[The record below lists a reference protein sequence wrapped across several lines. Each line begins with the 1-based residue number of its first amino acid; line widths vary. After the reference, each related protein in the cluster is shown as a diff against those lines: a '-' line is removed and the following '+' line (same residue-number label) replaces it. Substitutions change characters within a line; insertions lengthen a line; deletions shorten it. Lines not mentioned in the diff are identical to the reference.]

1 MAPKAQ
7 KSVPS
12 KNSHKEFK
20 EKFSNWAIHSD
31 RQVILS
37 DFSDTMVS
45 RLFRSRGW
53 EFLCERPVTYPSM
66 FVKEFYSNIYNVDTS
81 VPRFFTQFRCTCIV
95 VTAELRALSRDVSTS
110 RFCERSMSQGHKLSF
125 VTHDFAKD
133 PQISN
138 MVMTFILTPSCHY
151 NTITKP
157 RACFLYSQLKGLSID
172 FPSCMILSILDT
184 FHDNA
189 SHDKLI
195 FSSFIKHILI
205 HASVSIPSSF
215 HFSIMGAIGKESI
228 VRSFPS
234 WSLRPSIHE
243 LILLLLSGRKQ
254 SFVLQR
260 MLPILTVPLP
270 HLLHLLLPLL
280 EQTLPY
286 LPSQISSSSFVMPL
300 ERLKILRLLMVIV
313 LTRSLMR

>member
-1 MAPKAQ
+1 
-7 KSVPS
+7 
-12 KNSHKEFK
+12 
-20 EKFSNWAIHSD
+20 
-31 RQVILS
+31 
-37 DFSDTMVS
+37 
-45 RLFRSRGW
+45 
-53 EFLCERPVTYPSM
+53 
-66 FVKEFYSNIYNVDTS
+66 
-81 VPRFFTQFRCTCIV
+81 
-95 VTAELRALSRDVSTS
+95 
-110 RFCERSMSQGHKLSF
+110 
-125 VTHDFAKD
+125 
-133 PQISN
+133 
-138 MVMTFILTPSCHY
+138 MVMTFILTPRCHY

-157 RACFLYSQLKGLSID
+157 RAHFLYSLLKGLSID

-254 SFVLQR
+254 SFVR
-260 MLPILTVPLP
+260 EEAKFRAVEDAAYT
-270 HLLHLLLPLL
+270 H
-280 EQTLPY
+280 Y
-286 LPSQISSSSFVMPL
+286 PSTSSTPSSSSSSRVDATL
-300 ERLKILRLLMVIV
+300 LAILDQLQLICDAIGEIRD
-313 LTRSLMR
+313 T